1 MTVWKMAMDTTRR
14 QSTISKVRPK
24 VLYWFASRLH
34 VATMAMIAGAGL
46 LFMGTLTPQ
55 PTYFTTFDVAQLSTA
70 LPSWRLVATE
80 NPDNTAESLN
90 GVSCVTTKFCMAVGS
105 VGESFIGMPPYSEPY
120 DQVYGPGSQVYSGTL
135 IEVFGGTSWKVVRRP
150 NPIEGGSLSSVS
162 CTSVSFCA
170 AVGNLDTG
178 NGFSEIW
185 NGSSWRLA
193 AVPLEDSTLSGVSCT
208 SPNFCADSHGDIWN
222 GSSWRFTTSLANLF
236 SVSCTSVS
244 FCMAVGGDLGSF
256 GPDGRSY
263 AYEWNGSTWSAAKNI
278 PQYNEETTTE
288 ILDAVSCTSAN
299 YCVAVGYTQR
309 PTDAGPTWNGTY
321 YRHGIFDTWNGS
333 SWNLSVYFQMDLR
346 YVGVSCPI
354 QGFCMMVGVNGQD
367 EEWDSTRALQT
378 AIVDTGRLALSV
390 SCLSTSF
397 CVGVG
402 TGGKYNVEYGS
413 VFPGTTAAE
422 VWNGSSRTAIATPE
436 VTYGG
441 FLTGVSCTASSFCM
455 SVGYDSAMDSL
466 AESWNGSSWK
476 VVTVTQAGAGYW
488 GYDGIAC
495 VNVSFC
501 MEGNSDYMWNG
512 SSWVSTPS
520 SGPANS
526 YAWTPSISCVS
537 VKFCTEVGID
547 YQSPMSNPNGT
558 SIYSWNGSTWAP
570 VSSPSPT
577 GPDDALNGVSCVKTN
592 FCMAVGSELTGTATL
607 IEAFNGSTWTV
618 MPSPTP
624 KGGGTLSSVSCA
636 ATNFCMATG
645 SGTKDN
651 PFMEYY
657 DGYNWT
663 IISSPTLIDGGT
675 LSSISC
681 PEISSCVAVGELN
694 TGYDSVATLVED
706 FNGIKWSIVPSPNPI
721 YGGDLTSVSCP
732 SLSFCMATGTGDVV
746 YSLGETG
753 YAPTPVV
760 PSVTSISP
768 NAGSSSGGT
777 VVTIK
782 GSDLAATTAV
792 DFGGTPALSFH
803 AISEF
808 ELTAVAP
815 TKLPGTVPVS
825 VVTPYGTSTT
835 TPGCANSFTY
845 GDNPP
850 SPSPGSYTPITPF
863 RAADT
868 RPNSGKPYAGKILS
882 SCGTLDI
889 QLTGIPGSNVPS
901 GGVSAIVADITAVDP
916 SASGYLSV
924 YPASSVRPVV
934 SNLNFNAHTT
944 VAGLIEV
951 PLSSSGE
958 IAIYNGSGG
967 STNVVV
973 DVEGY
978 IGTTGDLYNPIDPL
992 RICDTRPGNPS
1003 NLQGQESQCNSK
1015 TLSPN
1020 TPLSVQV
1027 AGIADIPL
1035 SAVAAVVNITVADSS
1050 GGGYVTVYPASSTPP
1065 VSSNVNFTKGE
1076 LISNRAVVGLS
1087 PSGKI
1092 DIISNTST
1100 DVIVDIAGYYSASG
1114 SSYNPLLPA
1123 RIADSR
1129 CDTTSPPSYCP
1140 SENLPSTNMSFFA
1153 LGPGSQE
1160 NLTVAGIDSVPLSA
1174 TAVVLNV
1181 TVTSTTRASYLTLWP
1196 SGTPRPVAS
1205 DLNWQP
1211 GTTIAN
1217 LVVADV
1223 GKNGQVSLYN
1233 NGGSTE
1239 VIVDIEGYYG

>member
-1 MTVWKMAMDTTRR
+1 MSKIGLKAIHRITARMVVLLAVALVA
-14 QSTISKVRPK
+14 ISAFLPEIQPDS
-24 VLYWFASRLH
+24 L
-34 VATMAMIAGAGL
+34 ATYSSGRFVPMRSSVVSG
-46 LFMGTLTPQ
+46 
-55 PTYFTTFDVAQLSTA
+55 S
-70 LPSWRLVATE
+70 PSWKILPTP
-80 NPDNTAESLN
+80 NPDNTYEALN
-90 GVSCVTTKFCMAVGS
+90 GISCVTTTFCMAVGTL
-105 VGESFIGMPPYSEPY
+105 GL
-120 DQVYGPGSQVYSGTL
+120 DSGTL
-135 IEVFGGTSWKVVRRP
+135 TELWNGSTWKLVPRPNPPGGVPGGGSLLGVSCTSTTFCMAVGGIYNVSSSSVNSIGGFAEIWSGSSWRLIKTPQSSYAITSVSCVSPNFCVDGNGDIWNGTSWKSYGNQFSDGEP
-150 NPIEGGSLSSVS
+150 SGTSCVS
-162 CTSVSFCA
+162 PSFCMVVA
-170 AVGNLDTG
+170 GNIA
-178 NGFSEIW
+178 NYW
-185 NGSSWRLA
+185 NGSSWK
-193 AVPLEDSTLSGVSCT
+193 TLTILGGQYSQIANFTGVSCINT
-208 SPNFCADSHGDIWN
+208 
-222 GSSWRFTTSLANLF
+222 
-236 SVSCTSVS
+236 S
-244 FCMAVGGDLGSF
+244 FCMAVGDFVNFYEPGSSNNF
-256 GPDGRSY
+256 
-263 AYEWNGSTWSAAKNI
+263 NFAA
-278 PQYNEETTTE
+278 
-288 ILDAVSCTSAN
+288 
-299 YCVAVGYTQR
+299 
-309 PTDAGPTWNGTY
+309 
-321 YRHGIFDTWNGS
+321 TWNGS
-333 SWNLSVYFQMDLR
+333 SWNPT
-346 YVGVSCPI
+346 GVTGINQEVVLKDTSCI
-354 QGFCMMVGVNGQD
+354 TTSFCMAGGYSLNTVDVFYLTKQGTKWSLGWDGVPVLGYIN
-367 EEWDSTRALQT
+367 
-378 AIVDTGRLALSV
+378 SV
-390 SCLSTSF
+390 SCLSLSF
-397 CVGVG
+397 CMASGGNTYSWGAPSTTLVEYINPG
-402 TGGKYNVEYGS
+402 TGNSNVS
-413 VFPGTTAAE
+413 P
-422 VWNGSSRTAIATPE
+422 TPNP
-436 VTYGG
+436 TYGG

-455 SVGYDSAMDSL
+455 VEGYDGAIDSFIG
-466 AESWNGSSWK
+466 SWNGSSWK
-476 VVTVTQAGAGYW
+476 VKVYPYSSGEGTNSISCTSP
-488 GYDGIAC
+488 D
-495 VNVSFC
+495 FC
-501 MEGNSDYMWNG
+501 MDGFATIWDG
-512 SSWVSTPS
+512 SSWSWAGKPPQQLQQLSPKTTFV
-520 SGPANS
+520 
-526 YAWTPSISCVS
+526 SCVS
-537 VKFCTEVGID
+537 QTFCAVVGVI
-547 YQSPMSNPNGT
+547 YNTVSTIPPIPLGT
-558 SIYSWNGSTWAP
+558 FAASWNGSTLTP

-663 IISSPTLIDGGT
+663 IISSPTLTDGGT

-868 RPNSGKPYAGKILS
+868 RPNSGKPYAGKTLS

-889 QLTGIPGSNVPS
+889 QLSGIPGSNVPS

-924 YPASSVRPVV
+924 YPASSIRPVV

>member
-1 MTVWKMAMDTTRR
+1 MSKIGLKAIHRITARMVVLLAVALVA
-14 QSTISKVRPK
+14 ISAFLPEIQPDS
-24 VLYWFASRLH
+24 L
-34 VATMAMIAGAGL
+34 ATYSSGRFVPMRSSVVSG
-46 LFMGTLTPQ
+46 
-55 PTYFTTFDVAQLSTA
+55 S
-70 LPSWRLVATE
+70 PSWKILPTP
-80 NPDNTAESLN
+80 NPDNTYEALN
-90 GVSCVTTKFCMAVGS
+90 GISCVATTFCMAVGTL
-105 VGESFIGMPPYSEPY
+105 GL
-120 DQVYGPGSQVYSGTL
+120 DSGTL
-135 IEVFGGTSWKVVRRP
+135 TELWNGSTWKLVPRPNPPGGVPGGGSLLGVSCTSTTFCMAVGGIYNVSSSSVNSIGGFAEIWSGSSWRLIKTPQSSYAITSVSCVSPNFCVDGNGDIWNGTSWKSYGNQFSDGEP
-150 NPIEGGSLSSVS
+150 SGTSCVS
-162 CTSVSFCA
+162 PSFCMVVA
-170 AVGNLDTG
+170 GNIADY
-178 NGFSEIW
+178 W
-185 NGSSWRLA
+185 NGSSWK
-193 AVPLEDSTLSGVSCT
+193 TLTILGGQYSQIANFTGVSCINT
-208 SPNFCADSHGDIWN
+208 
-222 GSSWRFTTSLANLF
+222 
-236 SVSCTSVS
+236 S
-244 FCMAVGGDLGSF
+244 FCMAVGDFVNFYEPGSSNNF
-256 GPDGRSY
+256 
-263 AYEWNGSTWSAAKNI
+263 TFAA
-278 PQYNEETTTE
+278 
-288 ILDAVSCTSAN
+288 
-299 YCVAVGYTQR
+299 
-309 PTDAGPTWNGTY
+309 
-321 YRHGIFDTWNGS
+321 TWNGS
-333 SWNLSVYFQMDLR
+333 SWNPT
-346 YVGVSCPI
+346 GVTGINQEVVLKDTSCI
-354 QGFCMMVGVNGQD
+354 TTSFCMAGGYSLNTVDVFYLAKQGTKWSLGWDGVPVLGYIN
-367 EEWDSTRALQT
+367 
-378 AIVDTGRLALSV
+378 SV
-390 SCLSTSF
+390 SCLSMSF
-397 CVGVG
+397 CMTSGGNTYSWGAPSTTLVEYINPG
-402 TGGKYNVEYGS
+402 TGNSNVS
-413 VFPGTTAAE
+413 P
-422 VWNGSSRTAIATPE
+422 TPNP
-436 VTYGG
+436 TYGG

-455 SVGYDSAMDSL
+455 AFGYDSAMDSL

-520 SGPANS
+520 SGPANN

-558 SIYSWNGSTWAP
+558 SIYSWNGSTSFP

-663 IISSPTLIDGGT
+663 IMSSPTLIDGGT

-868 RPNSGKPYAGKILS
+868 RPNSGKPYAGKTLS

-889 QLTGIPGSNVPS
+889 QLSGIPGSNVPS

-924 YPASSVRPVV
+924 YPASSIRPVV

-958 IAIYNGSGG
+958 LAIYNGSGG

-1003 NLQGQESQCNSK
+1003 NLQGQESQCSSK

-1087 PSGKI
+1087 SSGKI

-1160 NLTVAGIDSVPLSA
+1160 NLTVAGINSVPLSA

>member
-1 MTVWKMAMDTTRR
+1 MSKIGLKAIHRITARMVVLLAVALVA
-14 QSTISKVRPK
+14 ISAFLPEIQPDS
-24 VLYWFASRLH
+24 L
-34 VATMAMIAGAGL
+34 ATYSSGRFVPMRSSVVSG
-46 LFMGTLTPQ
+46 
-55 PTYFTTFDVAQLSTA
+55 S
-70 LPSWRLVATE
+70 PSWKILPTP
-80 NPDNTAESLN
+80 NPDNTYETLN
-90 GVSCVTTKFCMAVGS
+90 GISCVTTTFCMAVGTL
-105 VGESFIGMPPYSEPY
+105 GL
-120 DQVYGPGSQVYSGTL
+120 DSGTL
-135 IEVFGGTSWKVVRRP
+135 TELWNGSTWKLVPRP
-150 NPIEGGSLSSVS
+150 NPPGGVPGGGSLLGVS
-162 CTSVSFCA
+162 CTSTTFCM
-170 AVGNLDTG
+170 AVGGIYNVSSSSVNSIG
-178 NGFSEIW
+178 GFAEIW
-185 NGSSWRLA
+185 SGSSWRLIKTPQSSYA
-193 AVPLEDSTLSGVSCT
+193 ITSVSCV
-208 SPNFCADSHGDIWN
+208 SPNFCADGNGDIWN
-222 GSSWRFTTSLANLF
+222 GTSWKSYGNQFSDGEPSGTSCVSPSFCMVVAGNIANYWNGSSWKTLTILGGQYSQIANFTG
-236 SVSCTSVS
+236 VSCINTS
-244 FCMAVGGDLGSF
+244 FCMAVGDFVNFYEPGSSNNF
-256 GPDGRSY
+256 
-263 AYEWNGSTWSAAKNI
+263 NFAA
-278 PQYNEETTTE
+278 
-288 ILDAVSCTSAN
+288 
-299 YCVAVGYTQR
+299 
-309 PTDAGPTWNGTY
+309 
-321 YRHGIFDTWNGS
+321 TWNGS
-333 SWNLSVYFQMDLR
+333 SWNPT
-346 YVGVSCPI
+346 GVTGINQEVVLKDTSCI
-354 QGFCMMVGVNGQD
+354 TTSFCMAGGYSLNTVDVFYLAKQGTKWSLGWDGVPVLGYIN
-367 EEWDSTRALQT
+367 
-378 AIVDTGRLALSV
+378 SV
-390 SCLSTSF
+390 SCLSMSF
-397 CVGVG
+397 CMTSGGNTYSWGAPSTTLVEYINPG
-402 TGGKYNVEYGS
+402 TGNSNVS
-413 VFPGTTAAE
+413 P
-422 VWNGSSRTAIATPE
+422 TPNP
-436 VTYGG
+436 TYGG

-488 GYDGIAC
+488 GPDGIAC

-501 MEGNSDYMWNG
+501 MSFGYDYMWNG
-512 SSWVSTPS
+512 SSWVSIPVG
-520 SGPANS
+520 GPADG
-526 YAWTPSISCVS
+526 YAWMPSGSCVS

-558 SIYSWNGSTWAP
+558 SIYSWNGSTLTP

-663 IISSPTLIDGGT
+663 IMSNPTLTDGGT

-868 RPNSGKPYAGKILS
+868 RPNSGKPYAGKTLS

-889 QLTGIPGSNVPS
+889 QLSGIPGSNVPS

-924 YPASSVRPVV
+924 YPASSIRPVV